1 MLCDVSRE
9 TVIKNEAASTTTI
22 DTGLTQMPASMQ
34 PQLAL
39 IVGRVATNTAAST
52 TTLDT
57 GSIRLSASSQ
67 SQMALTVGRGVTDT
81 GSPRSPSLHM
91 CFFMHMWG
99 LPRLQCARGN
109 LYFCS
114 SEPEPTE
121 SKGRLVIGTRLKASR
136 GQGGSLNYLTVAPR
150 EEITLLTH
158 PPCQ

>member
-1 MLCDVSRE
+1 M
-9 TVIKNEAASTTTI
+9 KNEAASTTTI
-22 DTGLTQMPASMQ
+22 DTGLTQMPASLQ

-39 IVGRVATNTAAST
+39 TA
-52 TTLDT
+52 
-57 GSIRLSASSQ
+57 
-67 SQMALTVGRGVTDT
+67 GRGATDT
-81 GSPRSPSLHM
+81 GSPRLPSMHL

-150 EEITLLTH
+150 EETTLLTN
-158 PPCQ
+158 PPC